1 MHIGMR
7 VHTADHSTHH
17 RHDHPFHSLSGQG
30 LAHTT
35 GTAERD
41 PTEPELSA
49 QPASHRPTGVCN
61 TNRIIPPSRIWAV
74 WTGVQH
80 QPPSSMRMIRMFG
93 ASSGSRG
100 VAGRGLCID
109 SCIVR
114 PATLPDGGEGHGK
127 IVPSASRSPS
137 VAIAENPSFSV
148 PRLHGHPSSRSTDAD
163 GTGASHG
170 VERS

>member
-1 MHIGMR
+1 MR

-35 GTAERD
+35 GTADRD
-41 PTEPELSA
+41 
-49 QPASHRPTGVCN
+49 Q
-61 TNRIIPPSRIWAV
+61 PSRSYRLNRRLTALPGCAIPTASSLPAGYGRSGR
-74 WTGVQH
+74 GVQH

-100 VAGRGLCID
+100 VAGRGLYID

-127 IVPSASRSPS
+127 IVPSTSRSPS
-137 VAIAENPSFSV
+137 IAIAENPSLSV
-148 PRLHGHPSSRSTDAD
+148 PRLHGHPSSRPTDAD
-163 GTGASHG
+163 RTGANHG
-170 VERS
+170 VVRS